1 MKRTPQKGVEMKI
14 RIWNEEALSG
24 AWCLSAETPRGELIG
39 AALPDGQARYF
50 GSEAEAAAWIPN
62 LLDAIEEEE
71 EAARYYG
78 EQAADDAHAT
88 EQDALAY
95 EMSQD

>member
-1 MKRTPQKGVEMKI
+1 MKI

-24 AWCLSAETPRGELIG
+24 AWCLSAEPPRGELIG

-62 LLDAIEEEE
+62 LLDAIEELS
-71 EAARYYG
+71 RG
-78 EQAADDAHAT
+78 F
-88 EQDALAY
+88 
-95 EMSQD
+95 